1 LHDIAEMLRTETRE
15 SRVLYEDPR
24 ISGLGFTEDKQNAVG
39 IDRLDDDNDTSDGY
53 WLMTI
58 VVRAFFIT
66 EIRLN

>member
-1 LHDIAEMLRTETRE
+1 
-15 SRVLYEDPR
+15 
-24 ISGLGFTEDKQNAVG
+24 VG

-66 EIRLN
+66 EIRLNVCVLLIMKTASVDLNSGFE